1 MTGVT
6 IDKLNVTLAVGGIE
20 IITATVTPDN
30 ATNKKVIWSTGN
42 TTIATVDELGQIT
55 AKKSGS
61 VRITATT
68 EDGEFK
74 AYCQVVVSE
83 SEELEGE

>member
-1 MTGVT
+1 MT
-6 IDKLNVTLAVGGIE
+6 LNKTSVTLAVGGTE
-20 IITATVTPDN
+20 ILTATVAPEN

-42 TTIATVDELGQIT
+42 TTIATVDESGRVI

-68 EDGEFK
+68 EDGEYK
-74 AYCQVVVSE
+74 AYCQVTI
-83 SEELEGE
+83 EEIIPEG